1 MKSFTLGIVAFVA
14 TAFAGGAGVALWV
27 TGGIPWFRT
36 HDGKQTDPLAVRL
49 PGRDVVSG
57 QNTDPPKP
65 MVFEFA
71 KGEGKPAPQLA
82 GNWAGFR
89 GNSRDAISDAEVKL
103 ADTWPAD
110 GPKVLWKRDI
120 GEGHAGPAVLNG
132 RVYLH
137 DYDTD
142 KRRDVIRCMSLE
154 DGRDIWTQAYKV
166 SVKRN
171 HGMSRATP
179 AVTDKF
185 LVSMGPKCHV
195 TCLDSNT
202 GALLWSIDLA
212 REYGTVV
219 PAWYSAQCPLIDDGK
234 AILAPGGQKHH
245 IDDPEGIDPNGKTL
259 YVPKADGTNP
269 KGDAILMMAVECQP
283 SQPGQAPKVLWTVPN
298 EDNWMMTHSS
308 IAKMRM
314 EDGKETYVYC
324 GSDGVIGVS
333 VEDGSVLWKT
343 EDWKIR
349 IANVPTPVPVGKGK
363 VFLCGGYGA
372 GACMLEIAK
381 KGDKYVPTVTARMPM
396 TTFGSEQQTPV
407 FHKGHLFGVRP
418 DGQMCCLDLGGN
430 VVWASG
436 AKTKFGQDGG
446 PFLIADDKLYA
457 MDDAGLMRVLKAT
470 PASYQRI
477 AEAKVA
483 GHHSLGPMAI
493 AGNRLLCR
501 DLLHLYCLD
510 VGAK

>member
-1 MKSFTLGIVAFVA
+1 MKTLVIGIVAFVA
-14 TAFAGGAGVALWV
+14 TALVGGAGVALWV
-27 TGGIPWFRT
+27 AGGIPLFLT
-36 HDGKQTDPLAVRL
+36 HEGRKVDPLALRV
-49 PGRDVVSG
+49 PGRDKPTG

-65 MVFEFA
+65 MALEFA

-89 GNSRDAISDAEVKL
+89 GAARDAIGDGSDL
-103 ADTWPAD
+103 ARTWPAG
-110 GPKVLWKRDI
+110 GPKVLWKRDV

-137 DYDTD
+137 DYDTE

-185 LVSMGPKCHV
+185 VVSMGPKCHV
-195 TCLDSNT
+195 ACLDSNT
-202 GALLWSIDLA
+202 GAVLWVIDLS

-219 PAWYSAQCPLIDDGK
+219 PLWYSAQCPLIDGDK
-234 AILAPGGQKHH
+234 AILAPGGRKHH
-245 IDDPEGIDPNGKTL
+245 VPDPEGIDPDGL
-259 YVPKADGTNP
+259 DVYVPKADGTNP
-269 KGDAILMMAVECQP
+269 KGDAILMMALQCQP
-283 SQPGQAPKVLWTVPN
+283 SEPGKAPKVAWSVPN
-298 EDNWMMTHSS
+298 DCNWMMTHSS
-308 IAKMRM
+308 IVKMQM
-314 EDGKETYVYC
+314 EDGTDTYVYC
-324 GSDGVIGVS
+324 GSGGVIGVS
-333 VEDGSVLWKT
+333 AEDGKVLWKT
-343 EDWKIR
+343 EDWRIR
-349 IANVPTPVPVGKGK
+349 TNVPTPVPVAKGK

-381 KGDKYVPTVTARMPM
+381 KGDQYVPAVTLLLPP
-396 TTFGSEQQTPV
+396 TTFGSEQQTPILY
-407 FHKGHLFGVRP
+407 KGHLFGVRP

-436 AKTKFGQDGG
+436 AKTKFGADGG
-446 PFLIADDKLYA
+446 PFVIADDMIYA
-457 MDDAGLMRVLKAT
+457 LDDAGLMRLLKAT
-470 PASYQRI
+470 PASYQQL
-477 AEAKVA
+477 AEAKVT
-483 GHHSLGPMAI
+483 GHHSLGPMAM

-501 DLLHLYCLD
+501 DLIHLYCLD
-510 VGAK
+510 VGK